1 MSDQG
6 STTGT
11 GQGGWSG
18 HSAQSAHS
26 AHSGKAAG
34 WKERC
39 EVLAA
44 DIDRLL
50 RSGAGG
56 QARAR
61 EAELFE
67 LLRVHS
73 SARLA
78 ADTIHTIAR
87 HHYAVGDTVSALSAF
102 HDARAGY
109 LEVSE
114 ADGLSE
120 TDCGIALIYA
130 GALEWGRAVA
140 ALHESARDLMQLGA
154 TEKAARAHISA
165 AAFRTVGGRI
175 SDAEPE
181 LDTADRLLR
190 GMVAPDTARDTFF
203 VAAITR
209 ARLAVLR
216 RRPQDAQAA
225 LARAQT
231 AAAQDKL
238 LRAFVD
244 DLRAQ
249 LALQRGD
256 VTAYLELLERAAA
269 KFQEQGAGASMASV
283 EVARIGLALE
293 RQGDRDR
300 AERTLRLAANLYF
313 NSPPAGADESIAA
326 RVTPYLVVANLE
338 LDQDTVERL
347 ARLRS

>member
-6 STTGT
+6 PMTGT
-11 GQGGWSG
+11 GQDGWSG
-18 HSAQSAHS
+18 HSAQS
-26 AHSGKAAG
+26 GKAKG

-39 EVLAA
+39 DVLSWE
-44 DIDRLL
+44 IDGLL

-56 QARAR
+56 QARAK
-61 EAELFE
+61 EVELFE

-73 SARLA
+73 SARFA
-78 ADTIHTIAR
+78 ADTAHTIAR
-87 HHYAVGDTVSALSAF
+87 HHYAAGDTASALRAF
-102 HDARAGY
+102 HDARTGY
-109 LEVSE
+109 LEVSD

-120 TDCGIALIYA
+120 TDRGTALIHA
-130 GALEWGRAVA
+130 SALEWGRAVA
-140 ALHESARDLMQLGA
+140 VLHESARDLMHLGA

-181 LDTADRLLR
+181 LDTADRLL
-190 GMVAPDTARDTFF
+190 GTMAAPDTARDTLF

-216 RRPQDAQAA
+216 RRPQDAEAA
-225 LARAQT
+225 LDRAQT
-231 AAAQDKL
+231 AAAQDRL
-238 LRAFVD
+238 LTAFID
-244 DLRAQ
+244 DQRAQ
-249 LALQRGD
+249 LAVQRGD
-256 VTAYLELLERAAA
+256 VSAYLALLERAAE

-293 RQGDRDR
+293 QQGDRDR
-300 AERTLRLAANLYF
+300 AERTLRRAANLYF
-313 NSPPAGADESIAA
+313 NSPPAGADESVAA
-326 RVTPYLVVANLE
+326 RVTPYLVVANIE
-338 LDQDTVERL
+338 LDEDALQRL

>member
-6 STTGT
+6 PMTGS
-11 GQGGWSG
+11 GHDGPAG
-18 HSAQSAHS
+18 HSAQ
-26 AHSGKAAG
+26 SGKAAG

-39 EVLAA
+39 DVLAGE
-44 DIDRLL
+44 IDRLL

-78 ADTIHTIAR
+78 ADTMHTLAR
-87 HHYAVGDTVSALSAF
+87 HHYAAGDAASALSAF
-102 HDARAGY
+102 RDARAGY
-109 LEVSE
+109 LEVSD

-120 TDCGIALIYA
+120 ADRGAALIHA
-130 GALEWGRAVA
+130 GAFEWGRAVA
-140 ALHESARDLMQLGA
+140 VLHESAGDLMRLGA
-154 TEKAARAHISA
+154 TEQAARAHISA

-190 GMVAPDTARDTFF
+190 GMATTDTARDTLF

-209 ARLAVLR
+209 ARLAVFR
-216 RRPQDAQAA
+216 HRTQDAEAA
-225 LARAQT
+225 LVRAQT
-231 AAAQDKL
+231 AAAQDTL
-238 LRAFVD
+238 LTAFVD
-244 DLRAQ
+244 DQRAQ

-256 VTAYLELLERAAA
+256 LSAYLELLEQAAA
-269 KFQEQGAGASMASV
+269 KFQEQGVAASMASV

-293 RQGDRDR
+293 QQGDRVR
-300 AERTLRLAANLYF
+300 AEHALRRAANLYF
-313 NSPPAGADESIAA
+313 NSSPAGADEAVAA

-338 LDQDTVERL
+338 LDRDALERL

>member
-1 MSDQG
+1 VSDQG
-6 STTGT
+6 PMTDT
-11 GQGGWSG
+11 GQDGWSG
-18 HSAQSAHS
+18 HSAR
-26 AHSGKAAG
+26 SGQAEG

-39 EVLAA
+39 DGLARE
-44 DIDRLL
+44 INGLL
-50 RSGAGG
+50 RSGVGG
-56 QARAR
+56 EARAK
-61 EAELFE
+61 EAELFQ

-78 ADTIHTIAR
+78 ADTVHTIAR
-87 HHYAVGDTVSALSAF
+87 HHYAAGDTASALSAF
-102 HDARAGY
+102 RDARTGY
-109 LEVSE
+109 LEVSD
-114 ADGLSE
+114 ADGLAE
-120 TDCGIALIYA
+120 ADRGTALIHA

-154 TEKAARAHISA
+154 TEEAARAHLSA

-181 LDTADRLLR
+181 LDTADRLLNTL
-190 GMVAPDTARDTFF
+190 AATDPEHDTRF

-216 RRPQDAQAA
+216 HRTRDAEAA
-225 LARAQT
+225 LVRAQT
-231 AAAQDKL
+231 AAAQDRL
-238 LRAFVD
+238 LTAFID
-244 DLRAQ
+244 DQRAQ

-256 VTAYLELLERAAA
+256 VSVYLDLLEQAAA

-293 RQGDRDR
+293 QQGDRDR
-300 AERTLRLAANLYF
+300 AMRTLRRAANLYV
-313 NSPPAGADESIAA
+313 NSPPAGADESVAA

-338 LDQDTVERL
+338 LDEDTLQRL
-347 ARLRS
+347 ARLSS